1 MISETMDIEKKMLDG
16 GLLRLLTPM
25 ESLQDGSYIAFT
37 VWLIWELVR

>member
-25 ESLQDGSYIAFT
+25 ESLQDGCYIALT
-37 VWLIWELVR
+37 VWPIWKLLR